1 MRTRWWAGLCLAA
14 VSLLTVVVGEGLD
27 LEVEALAL
35 LGVGA
40 GAVVALVPDA
50 TSGRRLLGFLVGLV
64 IALLGY
70 FVRAALMPDTS
81 TGRAVTV
88 ALVVLAGSLVAVA
101 TAERIRWWTVLLGS
115 ATFAGAFEATYAA
128 APPLVADTSVSTL
141 TALLLCVA
149 IGYLTVAALSGGA
162 RRADEPVAQKSNDN
176 DLETVR

>member
-1 MRTRWWAGLCLAA
+1 LLA
-14 VSLLTVVVGEGLD
+14 VIVGEAVD
-27 LEVEALAL
+27 LEVEGLAL

-50 TSGRRLLGFLVGLV
+50 TSGRRLLGFLVGVV

-70 FVRAALMPDTS
+70 FVRAALLPDTS

-101 TAERIRWWTVLLGS
+101 TAERLRWWTVLLGS
-115 ATFAGAFEATYAA
+115 ATFAGAFETTYAE

-141 TALLLCVA
+141 TTLVLGVA
-149 IGYLTVAALSGGA
+149 VGFLTVAALTGGPGSVD
-162 RRADEPVAQKSNDN
+162 RRADEAHHESDDEADHEARVDDTMEA
-176 DLETVR
+176 VR